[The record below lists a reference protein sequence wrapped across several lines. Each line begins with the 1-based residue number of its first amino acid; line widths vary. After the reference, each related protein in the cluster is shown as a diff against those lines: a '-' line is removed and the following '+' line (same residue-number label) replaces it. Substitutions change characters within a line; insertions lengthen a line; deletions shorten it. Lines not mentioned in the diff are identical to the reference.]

1 MQQTPPSLISQCV
14 AEFIGTFILVFLGD
28 SAIAVAVFAGA
39 YDLTGVALMWGMG
52 VVLGVYVVGAISGAH
67 LNPAVSVAMVT
78 LGKLPAGRLAPYAIS
93 QVAGAFMAAVTIYLG
108 WSGMFAATAARESLE
123 VGAAGSQKLM
133 MIFSCFYPNPAMFG
147 TDQAAFARVSTGS
160 AFLLEVV
167 MTALLVIV
175 ILAVTNVRSP
185 LAPKSNLAPFFIGLT
200 VMSMIGI
207 GAPATM
213 TAINP
218 ARDFGPRLFGWL
230 VGYGNIAFPGPR
242 GNEWWLYIVAPIIGA
257 LVGVLIYQK
266 GVNRFLSGN
275 GSAS

>member
-1 MQQTPPSLISQCV
+1 MQQNPPSLISQCM
-14 AEFIGTFILVFLGD
+14 AEFIGTFILVFLGNT
-28 SAIAVAVFAGA
+28 AIAVAVFAGA
-39 YDLTGVALMWGMG
+39 YDLAGVALMWGMG
-52 VVLGVYVVGAISGAH
+52 VVLAVYVVGAISGAH
-67 LNPAVSVAMVT
+67 LNPAVSMAMAA
-78 LGKLPAGRLAPYAIS
+78 LGKMPAGRLAPYAIS
-93 QVAGAFMAAVTIYLG
+93 QVAGAFTAAVTIYLG
-108 WSGMFAATAARESLE
+108 WSGMFAAAAAKEGLE

-175 ILAVTNVRSP
+175 ILAVTNERNS
-185 LAPKSNLAPFFIGLT
+185 LAPKSNLAPYFIGLT
-200 VMSMIGI
+200 VMTMVGI

-213 TAINP
+213 TSINP

-230 VGYGNIAFPGPR
+230 IGYGDIAFPGPR

-257 LVGVLIYQK
+257 LLGALIYQK
-266 GVNRFLSGN
+266 GVNRFLSEN
-275 GSAS
+275 GS

>member
-1 MQQTPPSLISQCV
+1 MQQNPPSLISQCM
-14 AEFIGTFILVFLGD
+14 AEFIGTFILVFLGNT
-28 SAIAVAVFAGA
+28 AIAVAVFAGA
-39 YDLTGVALMWGMG
+39 YDLAGVALMWGMG
-52 VVLGVYVVGAISGAH
+52 VVLAVYVVGAISGAH
-67 LNPAVSVAMVT
+67 LNPAVSVAMAA
-78 LGKLPAGRLAPYAIS
+78 LGKMPAGRLAPYAIS
-93 QVAGAFMAAVTIYLG
+93 QVAGAFTAAVTIYLG
-108 WSGMFAATAARESLE
+108 WSGMFAATAAKEGLE

-160 AFLLEVV
+160 AFLLEGV

-175 ILAVTNVRSP
+175 ILAVTNERNS
-185 LAPKSNLAPFFIGLT
+185 LAPKSNLAPYFIGLA
-200 VMSMIGI
+200 VMTMIGI

-230 VGYGNIAFPGPR
+230 IGYGGIAFPGPR

-257 LVGVLIYQK
+257 LLGALIYQK
-266 GVNRFLSGN
+266 GVNRFLSEN
-275 GSAS
+275 GS

>member
-1 MQQTPPSLISQCV
+1 MQQNPPSLISQCM

-28 SAIAVAVFAGA
+28 TAIAVAVFAGA
-39 YDLTGVALMWGMG
+39 YDLAGVALMWGMG
-52 VVLGVYVVGAISGAH
+52 VVLAVYVVGAISGAH
-67 LNPAVSVAMVT
+67 LNPAVSVAMAA
-78 LGKLPAGRLAPYAIS
+78 LGKMPAGRLAPYAIS
-93 QVAGAFMAAVTIYLG
+93 QVAGAFTAAVTIYLG
-108 WSGMFAATAARESLE
+108 WSGMFAAAAAKEGLE

-133 MIFSCFYPNPAMFG
+133 MIFACFYPNPAMFG

-175 ILAVTNVRSP
+175 ILAVTNERNS
-185 LAPKSNLAPFFIGLT
+185 LAPKSNLAPYFIGLA
-200 VMSMIGI
+200 VMTMIGI

-230 VGYGNIAFPGPR
+230 IGYGDIAFPGPR

-257 LVGVLIYQK
+257 LLGALIYQK
-266 GVNRFLSGN
+266 GVNRFLSEN
-275 GSAS
+275 GS

>member
-1 MQQTPPSLISQCV
+1 MQQNPPSLISQCL
-14 AEFIGTFILVFLGD
+14 AEFIGTFILVFLGNT
-28 SAIAVAVFAGA
+28 AIAVAVFAGA

-52 VVLGVYVVGAISGAH
+52 VVLAAYVVGAISGAH
-67 LNPAVSVAMVT
+67 LNPAVSVAMVA
-78 LGKLPAGRLAPYAIS
+78 LGKMPAGRLAPYAIS
-93 QVAGAFMAAVTIYLG
+93 QVAGAFTAAATIYLG
-108 WSGMFAATAARESLE
+108 WSGMFAAAAAKESLE

-147 TDQAAFARVSTGS
+147 TDQAAFARISTGS

-167 MTALLVIV
+167 MTGLLVMV
-175 ILAVTNVRSP
+175 ILAVTNERNP
-185 LAPKSNLAPFFIGLT
+185 LAPKSNLAPYFIGLT
-200 VMSMIGI
+200 VMTMVGI

-230 VGYGNIAFPGPR
+230 IGYGNIAFPGPR

-257 LVGVLIYQK
+257 LVGALIYQK
-266 GVNRFLSGN
+266 GVNRFLGGN
-275 GSAS
+275 GNAS